1 MSEPRDFTG
10 LSDLEAALTDL
21 AGAVAFPAPSS
32 DFAARVTSRLTPP
45 AAQPWWRRGFVGTPR
60 PDKAAFRRRPVWRA
74 ALLAVALI
82 LLVAAVAGALGLG
95 VPGIRLILG
104 PPPTPTVSP
113 QPSTSSGTPTSS
125 PGTSPET
132 PAPSGPGSGLGLGD
146 AVPLPGL
153 ATRAGFPV
161 RLPQS
166 SLLGAPDAAYV
177 DATKANQVSLVWRP
191 RSGLPPTSEP
201 AIGLLLL
208 EMDGRFDTG
217 FISKAIGSGTT
228 AVPVV
233 VGGNPGFWISGNP
246 HFFFYQRRDGQTV
259 EDSRRWVGDT
269 LIWSDGTMTYRLETA
284 VGRDAAIAIAESLR

>member
-1 MSEPRDFTG
+1 VSEPRDFAAR
-10 LSDLEAALTDL
+10 SDLEAAIHDL

-32 DFAARVTSRLTPP
+32 DFAATVTSRLT
-45 AAQPWWRRGFVGTPR
+45 AQRPRPWWRGGFIGTRR
-60 PDKAAFRRRPVWRA
+60 PDGAVFRRRPVWRS

-104 PPPTPTVSP
+104 PPPTPTVTP
-113 QPSTSSGTPTSS
+113 APSTSSRTPTSS
-125 PGTSPET
+125 PAT
-132 PAPSGPGSGLGLGD
+132 PAPSGPGSRLALGDPVPLAGLG
-146 AVPLPGL
+146 
-153 ATRAGFPV
+153 TRAGFAV
-161 RLPQS
+161 RLPQTA
-166 SLLGAPDAAYV
+166 LLGAPDAAYV

-191 RSGLPPTSEP
+191 SAGLPATTEP

-228 AVPVV
+228 AEPVV
-233 VGGNPGFWISGNP
+233 VAGNPGFWISGNP

-284 VGRDAAIAIAESLR
+284 VGRSTAIAIAESLQ